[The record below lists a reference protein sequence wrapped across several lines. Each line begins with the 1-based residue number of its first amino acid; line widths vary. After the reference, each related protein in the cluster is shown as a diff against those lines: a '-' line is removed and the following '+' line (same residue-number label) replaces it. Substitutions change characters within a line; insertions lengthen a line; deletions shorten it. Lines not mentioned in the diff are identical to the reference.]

1 MIDKRLQI
9 KITDYVEETM
19 TKKDKEEFENFLE
32 LNKELRFEVLQ
43 IKSMISDLKNVR
55 SVKLGASFDD
65 RLKSSIESYN
75 NKKQNSLSIF
85 RLFESPIYAS
95 LGAVAAIFLV
105 VIVTI
110 SSSVLKPTKG
120 SMVIDSNQ
128 VHEQDA
134 VVDNDNRFNDEN
146 EQLYNINRDYDI
158 QRVEDSKD
166 NSLYFKLY
174 KISFFSIYEK
184 SPLSPDTRLK
194 LK

>member
-1 MIDKRLQI
+1 MIDKKLQI
-9 KITDYVEETM
+9 KINDYVEDNM
-19 TKKDKEEFENFLE
+19 TKKEKKEFENFLE
-32 LNKELRFEVLQ
+32 LNEELRVEVLQ

-85 RLFESPIYAS
+85 RLFENPVYAS

-110 SSSVLKPTKG
+110 SSSVLEPAKG
-120 SMVIDSNQ
+120 SMFIDSNQ
-128 VHEQDA
+128 VYEQDS
-134 VVDNDNRFNDEN
+134 VVDNDNKFNDEN
-146 EQLYNINRDYDI
+146 EERYEINRNFDL

-166 NSLYFKLY
+166 N
-174 KISFFSIYEK
+174 
-184 SPLSPDTRLK
+184 
-194 LK
+194 

>member
-1 MIDKRLQI
+1 MIDKKLQI
-9 KITDYVEETM
+9 KINDYVEDNM
-19 TKKDKEEFENFLE
+19 TKKEKKEFENFLK
-32 LNKELRFEVLQ
+32 LNEELRVEVLQ

-85 RLFESPIYAS
+85 RLFENPVYAS

-110 SSSVLKPTKG
+110 SSSVLEPTKG

-128 VHEQDA
+128 VYEQDS
-134 VVDNDNRFNDEN
+134 VVDNDNKFNDEN
-146 EQLYNINRDYDI
+146 EERYKINRNFDL

-166 NSLYFKLY
+166 N
-174 KISFFSIYEK
+174 
-184 SPLSPDTRLK
+184 
-194 LK
+194 

>member
-85 RLFESPIYAS
+85 RLFENPIYAS

-166 NSLYFKLY
+166 N
-174 KISFFSIYEK
+174 
-184 SPLSPDTRLK
+184 
-194 LK
+194 

>member
-1 MIDKRLQI
+1 MIDRKLQI
-9 KITDYVEETM
+9 KINDYVEDNM
-19 TKKDKEEFENFLE
+19 TKKEKKEFENFLE
-32 LNKELRFEVLQ
+32 VNEELRVEVLQ

-85 RLFESPIYAS
+85 RLFENPVYAS

-110 SSSVLKPTKG
+110 SSSVLEPAKG

-128 VHEQDA
+128 VYEQDS
-134 VVDNDNRFNDEN
+134 VVDNDNKFNDEN
-146 EQLYNINRDYDI
+146 EERYKINRNFDL

-166 NSLYFKLY
+166 N
-174 KISFFSIYEK
+174 
-184 SPLSPDTRLK
+184 
-194 LK
+194 

>member
-1 MIDKRLQI
+1 MIDKKLQI
-9 KITDYVEETM
+9 KINDYVEDNM
-19 TKKDKEEFENFLE
+19 TKKEKKEFENFLE
-32 LNKELRFEVLQ
+32 LNEELRVEVLQ

-85 RLFESPIYAS
+85 RLFENPVYAS

-110 SSSVLKPTKG
+110 SSSVLEPTKG

-128 VHEQDA
+128 VYEQDS
-134 VVDNDNRFNDEN
+134 VVDNDNKFNDEN
-146 EQLYNINRDYDI
+146 EEQYKINRNFDL

-166 NSLYFKLY
+166 N
-174 KISFFSIYEK
+174 
-184 SPLSPDTRLK
+184 
-194 LK
+194 

>member
-1 MIDKRLQI
+1 MIDKKLQI
-9 KITDYVEETM
+9 KINDYVEDNM
-19 TKKDKEEFENFLE
+19 TKKEKKEFENFLE
-32 LNKELRFEVLQ
+32 LNEELRVEVLQ

-85 RLFESPIYAS
+85 RLFENPVYAS

-110 SSSVLKPTKG
+110 SSSVLEPAKG
-120 SMVIDSNQ
+120 SMVIVSNQ
-128 VHEQDA
+128 VYEQDS
-134 VVDNDNRFNDEN
+134 VVDNDNKFNDEN
-146 EQLYNINRDYDI
+146 EGQYKINRNFDL

-166 NSLYFKLY
+166 N
-174 KISFFSIYEK
+174 
-184 SPLSPDTRLK
+184 
-194 LK
+194 

>member
-1 MIDKRLQI
+1 MIDKKLQI
-9 KITDYVEETM
+9 KINDYVEDNM
-19 TKKDKEEFENFLE
+19 TKKEKKEFENFLE
-32 LNKELRFEVLQ
+32 LNEELRVEVLQ

-85 RLFESPIYAS
+85 RLFENPVYAS

-110 SSSVLKPTKG
+110 SSSVLEPAKG
-120 SMVIDSNQ
+120 SMVIDNNQ
-128 VHEQDA
+128 VYEQDS
-134 VVDNDNRFNDEN
+134 VVDNDNKFNDEN
-146 EQLYNINRDYDI
+146 EERYKINRNFDL

-166 NSLYFKLY
+166 N
-174 KISFFSIYEK
+174 
-184 SPLSPDTRLK
+184 
-194 LK
+194 

>member
-19 TKKDKEEFENFLE
+19 TKKEKEEFENFLE

-85 RLFESPIYAS
+85 RLFENPVYAS

-110 SSSVLKPTKG
+110 SSSVLEPAKG

-128 VHEQDA
+128 VYEQDS
-134 VVDNDNRFNDEN
+134 VVDNDNKFNDEN
-146 EQLYNINRDYDI
+146 EEQYKINRNFDL

-166 NSLYFKLY
+166 N
-174 KISFFSIYEK
+174 
-184 SPLSPDTRLK
+184 
-194 LK
+194 

>member
-1 MIDKRLQI
+1 MIDKKLQI
-9 KITDYVEETM
+9 KINDYVEDNM
-19 TKKDKEEFENFLE
+19 TKKEKKEFEDFLE
-32 LNKELRFEVLQ
+32 LNEELRVEVLQ

-85 RLFESPIYAS
+85 RLFENPVYAS

-110 SSSVLKPTKG
+110 SSSVLEPDKG
-120 SMVIDSNQ
+120 SMFIDSNQ
-128 VHEQDA
+128 VYEQDS
-134 VVDNDNRFNDEN
+134 VVDNDNKFNDEN
-146 EQLYNINRDYDI
+146 EERYEINRNFDL

-166 NSLYFKLY
+166 N
-174 KISFFSIYEK
+174 
-184 SPLSPDTRLK
+184 
-194 LK
+194 

>member
-9 KITDYVEETM
+9 KITDYVEENM

-32 LNKELRFEVLQ
+32 LNKELRVEVLQ
-43 IKSMISDLKNVR
+43 IKSMISDLKNVS

-65 RLKSSIESYN
+65 RLKSSIKSY

-85 RLFESPIYAS
+85 RLFENPVYAS

-110 SSSVLKPTKG
+110 SSSVLEPAKG

-128 VHEQDA
+128 VYEQDS
-134 VVDNDNRFNDEN
+134 VVDNDNKFNDEN
-146 EQLYNINRDYDI
+146 EEQYKINRNFDL

-166 NSLYFKLY
+166 N
-174 KISFFSIYEK
+174 
-184 SPLSPDTRLK
+184 
-194 LK
+194 

>member
-1 MIDKRLQI
+1 MIDKKLQI
-9 KITDYVEETM
+9 KINDYVEDNM
-19 TKKDKEEFENFLE
+19 TKKEKKEFENFLE
-32 LNKELRFEVLQ
+32 LNEELRVEVLQ

-85 RLFESPIYAS
+85 RLFENPVYAS

-110 SSSVLKPTKG
+110 SSSVLEPAKG

-128 VHEQDA
+128 VYEQDS
-134 VVDNDNRFNDEN
+134 VVDNDNNFNDEN
-146 EQLYNINRDYDI
+146 EEQYKINRNFDL

-166 NSLYFKLY
+166 N
-174 KISFFSIYEK
+174 
-184 SPLSPDTRLK
+184 
-194 LK
+194 

>member
-19 TKKDKEEFENFLE
+19 TKKEKEEFENFLE

-85 RLFESPIYAS
+85 RLFENPVYAS

-110 SSSVLKPTKG
+110 SSSVLEPAKG

-128 VHEQDA
+128 VYEQDS
-134 VVDNDNRFNDEN
+134 VVDNDNKFDDEN
-146 EQLYNINRDYDI
+146 EEQYKINRNFDL

-166 NSLYFKLY
+166 N
-174 KISFFSIYEK
+174 
-184 SPLSPDTRLK
+184 
-194 LK
+194 

>member
-1 MIDKRLQI
+1 MIDKKLQV
-9 KITDYVEETM
+9 KITDYVEDNM
-19 TKKDKEEFENFLE
+19 TKKEKKEFENFLE
-32 LNKELRFEVLQ
+32 VNEELRVEVLQ

-85 RLFESPIYAS
+85 RLFENPVYAS

-110 SSSVLKPTKG
+110 SSSVLEPAKG

-128 VHEQDA
+128 VYEQDS
-134 VVDNDNRFNDEN
+134 VVDNDNKFNDEN
-146 EQLYNINRDYDI
+146 EERYKINRNFDL

-166 NSLYFKLY
+166 N
-174 KISFFSIYEK
+174 
-184 SPLSPDTRLK
+184 
-194 LK
+194 

>member
-1 MIDKRLQI
+1 MIDKKLQI
-9 KITDYVEETM
+9 KINDYVEDNM
-19 TKKDKEEFENFLE
+19 TKKEKKEFENFLE
-32 LNKELRFEVLQ
+32 LNEELRVEVLQ
-43 IKSMISDLKNVR
+43 IQSMISDLKNVR

-85 RLFESPIYAS
+85 RLFENPVYAS

-110 SSSVLKPTKG
+110 SSSVLEPAKG

-128 VHEQDA
+128 VYEQDS
-134 VVDNDNRFNDEN
+134 VVDNDNKFNDEN
-146 EQLYNINRDYDI
+146 EERYKINRNFDL

-166 NSLYFKLY
+166 N
-174 KISFFSIYEK
+174 
-184 SPLSPDTRLK
+184 
-194 LK
+194 

>member
-1 MIDKRLQI
+1 MIDKKLQI
-9 KITDYVEETM
+9 KINDYVEDNM
-19 TKKDKEEFENFLE
+19 TKKEKKEFENFLE
-32 LNKELRFEVLQ
+32 LNEELRVEVLQ

-85 RLFESPIYAS
+85 RLFENPVYAS

-110 SSSVLKPTKG
+110 SSSVLEPAKG

-128 VHEQDA
+128 VYEQDS
-134 VVDNDNRFNDEN
+134 VVDNDNKFNDEN
-146 EQLYNINRDYDI
+146 EERYKINRNFDL

-166 NSLYFKLY
+166 N
-174 KISFFSIYEK
+174 
-184 SPLSPDTRLK
+184 
-194 LK
+194 

>member
-1 MIDKRLQI
+1 MIDKKLQV
-9 KITDYVEETM
+9 KITDYVEDNM
-19 TKKDKEEFENFLE
+19 TKKEKKEFENFLE
-32 LNKELRFEVLQ
+32 VNEELRVEVLQ

-85 RLFESPIYAS
+85 RLFENPVYAS

-110 SSSVLKPTKG
+110 SSSVLEPAKG

-128 VHEQDA
+128 VYEQDS
-134 VVDNDNRFNDEN
+134 VVDNDNKFNDEN
-146 EQLYNINRDYDI
+146 EGHYKINRNFDL

-166 NSLYFKLY
+166 N
-174 KISFFSIYEK
+174 
-184 SPLSPDTRLK
+184 
-194 LK
+194 

>member
-1 MIDKRLQI
+1 MIDKKLQI
-9 KITDYVEETM
+9 KINDYVEDNM
-19 TKKDKEEFENFLE
+19 TKKEKKEFEDFLE
-32 LNKELRFEVLQ
+32 LNEELRVEVLQ

-85 RLFESPIYAS
+85 RLFENPVYAS

-110 SSSVLKPTKG
+110 SSSVIEPAKG

-128 VHEQDA
+128 VYEQDS
-134 VVDNDNRFNDEN
+134 VVDNDNKFNDEN
-146 EQLYNINRDYDI
+146 EERYKINRNFDL

-166 NSLYFKLY
+166 N
-174 KISFFSIYEK
+174 
-184 SPLSPDTRLK
+184 
-194 LK
+194 

>member
-9 KITDYVEETM
+9 KITDYVEENM

-32 LNKELRFEVLQ
+32 LNKELRVEVLQ
-43 IKSMISDLKNVR
+43 IKSMISDLKNVS

-85 RLFESPIYAS
+85 KLFENPIYAS

-110 SSSVLKPTKG
+110 SSSVLEPAKG
-120 SMVIDSNQ
+120 SMFIDSNQ
-128 VHEQDA
+128 VYEQDS
-134 VVDNDNRFNDEN
+134 VVDNDNNFNDEN
-146 EQLYNINRDYDI
+146 EEQYKINRNFDL

-166 NSLYFKLY
+166 N
-174 KISFFSIYEK
+174 
-184 SPLSPDTRLK
+184 
-194 LK
+194 

>member
-1 MIDKRLQI
+1 MIDKKLQI
-9 KITDYVEETM
+9 KINDYVEDNM
-19 TKKDKEEFENFLE
+19 TKKEKKEFENFLE
-32 LNKELRFEVLQ
+32 LNEELRVEVLQ

-85 RLFESPIYAS
+85 RLFENPVYAS
-95 LGAVAAIFLV
+95 LGAGAAIFLV

-110 SSSVLKPTKG
+110 SSSVLEPAKG

-128 VHEQDA
+128 VYEQDS
-134 VVDNDNRFNDEN
+134 VVDNDNKFNDEN
-146 EQLYNINRDYDI
+146 EEQYKINRNFDL

-166 NSLYFKLY
+166 N
-174 KISFFSIYEK
+174 
-184 SPLSPDTRLK
+184 
-194 LK
+194 

>member
-1 MIDKRLQI
+1 MIDKKLQI
-9 KITDYVEETM
+9 KINDYVEDNM
-19 TKKDKEEFENFLE
+19 TKKEKKEFENFLE
-32 LNKELRFEVLQ
+32 LNEELRVEVLQ

-85 RLFESPIYAS
+85 RLFENPVYAS

-110 SSSVLKPTKG
+110 SSSVLEPAKG

-128 VHEQDA
+128 VYEQDS
-134 VVDNDNRFNDEN
+134 VVDNDNKFNDEN
-146 EQLYNINRDYDI
+146 EEQYKINRNFDL

-166 NSLYFKLY
+166 N
-174 KISFFSIYEK
+174 
-184 SPLSPDTRLK
+184 
-194 LK
+194 

>member
-9 KITDYVEETM
+9 KINDYGEDNM
-19 TKKDKEEFENFLE
+19 TKKEKKEFENFLE
-32 LNKELRFEVLQ
+32 LNEELRFEVLQ

-55 SVKLGASFDD
+55 SVKLGGSFDD

-85 RLFESPIYAS
+85 RLFENPIYAS

-110 SSSVLKPTKG
+110 SSSVLKPTKS

-128 VHEQDA
+128 VHDQDA

-146 EQLYNINRDYDI
+146 EQQYNINIDFDI

-166 NSLYFKLY
+166 N
-174 KISFFSIYEK
+174 
-184 SPLSPDTRLK
+184 
-194 LK
+194 

>member
-1 MIDKRLQI
+1 MIDKKLQI
-9 KITDYVEETM
+9 KINDYVEDNM
-19 TKKDKEEFENFLE
+19 TKKEKKEFEDFLE
-32 LNKELRFEVLQ
+32 LNEELRVEVLQ

-55 SVKLGASFDD
+55 SVKWGASFDD

-85 RLFESPIYAS
+85 RLFENPVYAS

-110 SSSVLKPTKG
+110 SSSVLEPAKG

-128 VHEQDA
+128 VYEQDS
-134 VVDNDNRFNDEN
+134 VVDNDNKFNDEN
-146 EQLYNINRDYDI
+146 EERYKINRNFDL

-166 NSLYFKLY
+166 N
-174 KISFFSIYEK
+174 
-184 SPLSPDTRLK
+184 
-194 LK
+194 

>member
-9 KITDYVEETM
+9 KITDYVEENM

-32 LNKELRFEVLQ
+32 LNKELRVEVLQ
-43 IKSMISDLKNVR
+43 IKSMISDLKNVS

-85 RLFESPIYAS
+85 RLFENPIYAS

-110 SSSVLKPTKG
+110 SSSVFEPTKG
-120 SMVIDSNQ
+120 SMVIDTNQ
-128 VHEQDA
+128 DYEQDSVA
-134 VVDNDNRFNDEN
+134 DSDNKFNNEN
-146 EQLYNINRDYDI
+146 EEQYNINRSFDL

-166 NSLYFKLY
+166 N
-174 KISFFSIYEK
+174 
-184 SPLSPDTRLK
+184 
-194 LK
+194 

>member
-1 MIDKRLQI
+1 MIDKKLQI
-9 KITDYVEETM
+9 KINDYVEDNM
-19 TKKDKEEFENFLE
+19 TKKEKKEFEDFLE
-32 LNKELRFEVLQ
+32 LNEELRVEVLQ

-85 RLFESPIYAS
+85 RLFENPVYAS

-110 SSSVLKPTKG
+110 SSSVLEPAKG

-128 VHEQDA
+128 VYEQDS
-134 VVDNDNRFNDEN
+134 VVDNDNKFNDEN
-146 EQLYNINRDYDI
+146 EERYEINRNFDL

-166 NSLYFKLY
+166 N
-174 KISFFSIYEK
+174 
-184 SPLSPDTRLK
+184 
-194 LK
+194 

>member
-19 TKKDKEEFENFLE
+19 TKKEKEEFENFLE

-85 RLFESPIYAS
+85 RLFENPVYAS

-110 SSSVLKPTKG
+110 SSSVLEPAKG

-128 VHEQDA
+128 VYEQDS
-134 VVDNDNRFNDEN
+134 VVDNDNKFNDEN
-146 EQLYNINRDYDI
+146 EGHYKINRNFDL

-166 NSLYFKLY
+166 N
-174 KISFFSIYEK
+174 
-184 SPLSPDTRLK
+184 
-194 LK
+194 

>member
-1 MIDKRLQI
+1 MIDKKLQI
-9 KITDYVEETM
+9 KINDYVEDNM
-19 TKKDKEEFENFLE
+19 TKKEKKEFENFLE
-32 LNKELRFEVLQ
+32 LNEELRVEVLQ

-85 RLFESPIYAS
+85 RLFENPVYAS

-110 SSSVLKPTKG
+110 SSSVLEPTKG

-128 VHEQDA
+128 VYEQDS
-134 VVDNDNRFNDEN
+134 VVDNDNKFNDEN
-146 EQLYNINRDYDI
+146 EERYKINRNFDL

-166 NSLYFKLY
+166 N
-174 KISFFSIYEK
+174 
-184 SPLSPDTRLK
+184 
-194 LK
+194 

>member
-1 MIDKRLQI
+1 MIDKKLQI
-9 KITDYVEETM
+9 KINDYVEDNM
-19 TKKDKEEFENFLE
+19 TKKEKKEFEDFLE
-32 LNKELRFEVLQ
+32 LNEELRVEVLQ

-85 RLFESPIYAS
+85 RLFENPVYAS

-110 SSSVLKPTKG
+110 SSSVLEPAKG
-120 SMVIDSNQ
+120 SMFIDSNQ
-128 VHEQDA
+128 VYEQDS
-134 VVDNDNRFNDEN
+134 VVDNDNKFNDEN
-146 EQLYNINRDYDI
+146 EERYEINRNFDL

-166 NSLYFKLY
+166 N
-174 KISFFSIYEK
+174 
-184 SPLSPDTRLK
+184 
-194 LK
+194 